1 MNSFYVMK
9 LTIIVSI
16 GEYSHDVEC
25 QSQKEADR
33 MLTIGRYYPSETDAG
48 QKTHGHWGHLGEG
61 RE

>member
-1 MNSFYVMK
+1 MDSFHVMK
-9 LTIIVSI
+9 LTLSLSI

-33 MLTIGRYYPSETDAG
+33 MLTSGRYYPPETDGG
-48 QKTHGHWGHLGEG
+48 QKTHGHWAHSGEG